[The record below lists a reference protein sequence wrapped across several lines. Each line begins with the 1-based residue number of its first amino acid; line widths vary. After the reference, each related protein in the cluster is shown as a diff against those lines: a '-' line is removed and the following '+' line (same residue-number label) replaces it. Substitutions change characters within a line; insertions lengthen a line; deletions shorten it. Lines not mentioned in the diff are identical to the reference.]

1 MWLHRHTAHTRAGHL
16 ESERRVVGG
25 RQWPSGDADRH
36 GDGLPHAQPGPARR
50 EPERGADHA
59 GHAGPVAGHRLDR
72 GDEHARAAH
81 GDRGGNRRA
90 GFDQYAITCTS
101 PGRDGDLHAAPADSD
116 RDARARHP
124 YRDQRASDV
133 HVGSGGRRPA
143 GCCLAGCRAGRA
155 AAAAA
160 NRVFDADG
168 VAQCVADCAAE
179 RVAACAAERVA
190 HGAASARAAG
200 PPPHR
205 HAHAVADRDAVPRY
219 PDAAACDGDPL
230 TDHSVARTRDGDP
243 IAHGHPGATAP
254 EPDARAS
261 ATDA

>member
-1 MWLHRHTAHTRAGHL
+1 M
-16 ESERRVVGG
+16 VGG